1 MNWTIVKD
9 FASEHRTWIIWIV
22 VVLAALGGGF
32 AAGTYLKPA
41 KVVEKEK
48 ITYQEKIVYQDKIVE
63 KIVEHT
69 VYVKAQQ
76 TDVQRTVVEVVR
88 PDGTVERNTTER
100 DLSHSNTSKENDKQ
114 TVKVEIKYVD
124 REVIKEVEKTKIVE
138 AARPGW
144 RVGAG
149 VGYDVMTAL
158 DEPTRGIPGLQG
170 FSVSLSAERRVIGP
184 FWMGAWGTTT
194 GLVGVQLSGEF

>member
-63 KIVEHT
+63 KIVESL
-69 VYVKAQQ
+69 V
-76 TDVQRTVVEVVR
+76 
-88 PDGTVERNTTER
+88 
-100 DLSHSNTSKENDKQ
+100 L
-114 TVKVEIKYVD
+114 
-124 REVIKEVEKTKIVE
+124 
-138 AARPGW
+138 
-144 RVGAG
+144 VG
-149 VGYDVMTAL
+149 
-158 DEPTRGIPGLQG
+158 G
-170 FSVSLSAERRVIGP
+170 FYRRQMVS
-184 FWMGAWGTTT
+184 T
-194 GLVGVQLSGEF
+194 GLGKASQVVVPI